1 MIIQRHSGHL
11 HISYLEQDLPVLRGE
26 TTQGHWQ
33 LGLGFAMKE
42 NYVGRLRNL
51 AVATLSDGCDQI
63 AGKRGFLD
71 FDIKAR
77 VNPKKI
83 VGIAAT
89 VLEVPS
95 DEPHKPELAF
105 DVIDEAPA
113 GSVIV
118 IANGADANTAVWGEL
133 MNAGAVARGHEAV
146 VVDGGTRDVEL
157 IRRDTDFPVYARSV
171 VPSSSIGRLMTVAR
185 DIPVKAGGVMIYPG
199 DYIVGDED
207 GVVAVPADHVA
218 EIIAFAE
225 DAEATEAEMAVYIAE
240 VGSMRAA
247 IDKFGRA

>member
-1 MIIQRHSGHL
+1 
-11 HISYLEQDLPVLRGE
+11 
-26 TTQGHWQ
+26 
-33 LGLGFAMKE
+33 MKE
-42 NYVGRLRNL
+42 ETIARLRKA

-77 VNPKKI
+77 VNPRKI

-89 VLEVPS
+89 VLEVPC
-95 DEPHKPELAF
+95 DAPHKPELAF
-105 DVIDEAPA
+105 DVIDQAPA
-113 GSVIV
+113 GSVIM

-146 VVDGGTRDVEL
+146 VVDGGTRDVAL

-185 DIPVKAGGVMIYPG
+185 DIPIEIGGVVVYPG
-199 DYIVGDED
+199 DYVVGDED
-207 GVVAVPADHVA
+207 GVVVIPADHVA
-218 EIIAFAE
+218 EIILFAE
-225 DAEATEAEMAVYIAE
+225 EAEAVEAEMAAYIAE

-247 IDKFGRA
+247 IDKYGRA